1 MAQRKPAFTPTRR
14 RTTTQ
19 PSRFAN
25 IPGDELNY
33 IDYKNVKLIRRFLS
47 RYMRIEPRRRTNL
60 TAKQQRDL
68 ATALK
73 RARYLALLPFT
84 LS

>member
-1 MAQRKPAFTPTRR
+1 MKKTTQTTMRR
-14 RTTTQ
+14 RPTTA
-19 PSRFAN
+19 PSRFTLTSS
-25 IPGDELNY
+25 DELSY

-47 RYMRIEPRRRTNL
+47 RYMRIEPRRRTGL

-68 ATALK
+68 TRALK
-73 RARYLALLPFT
+73 RARYMALLPFT